1 MKRIKTW
8 VCAALVAWPM
18 LALAEPRTA
27 DEWYKEGENQYNLG
41 DFDQAAD
48 AFKKGFELE
57 TIESKKPAYLYNVA
71 QAYRQGNKCRDAVFF
86 YKRFLSLRDTDTA
99 KPLKPEK
106 RAEIEQLI
114 TGLEDCVKKQD
125 DMKSR
130 PPDTTAKPDGDDHK
144 VDTTKPDGTK
154 PDGTKRVATG
164 GDGDGEDGEDGG
176 GVRKGTTVGGP
187 PKLLS
192 ARVLIGIS
200 KVGLGGPTVPLQYD
214 ATVIAGYPVTINDK
228 IRLDVGAAFT
238 FTPVPYD
245 NAVSGGK
252 DNASFVQA
260 LVDVA
265 GTYTVAP
272 KIGIRVDLGAGLL
285 LFNGINAGNPFTMD
299 EAGTTGSLAMFAVRA
314 GISADY
320 EITPN
325 LIFTVAPIAFS
336 YSPAKSGLSSD
347 ISSITRFDVMAGV
360 GYRM

>member
-8 VCAALVAWPM
+8 VCAALVALPM

-57 TIESKKPAYLYNVA
+57 TVEAKKPAYLYNVA
-71 QAYRQGNKCRDAVFF
+71 QAYRQANKCRDAVFF
-86 YKRFLSLRDTDTA
+86 YKRFLSLKDTDTA

-106 RAEIEQLI
+106 RTEIEQLI
-114 TGLEDCVKKQD
+114 VGLEDCVKKQD

-144 VDTTKPDGTK
+144 VDTTAKPDGTK
-154 PDGTKRVATG
+154 PDGTKRVAGG

-176 GVRKGTTVGGP
+176 IRKGTTVGGP
-187 PKLLS
+187 PKLIS
-192 ARVLIGIS
+192 ARVLAGIS
-200 KVGLGGPTVPLQYD
+200 KVGLGGPTVPLEFT
-214 ATVIAGYPVTINDK
+214 ATVIAGYPITINDK
-228 IRLDVGAAFT
+228 LRLDVGAAFT
-238 FTPVPYD
+238 FTPVQYD

-252 DNASFVQA
+252 DNASFVEA
-260 LVDVA
+260 LADVA

-272 KIGIRVDLGAGLL
+272 KIGIRADLGLGVL

-299 EAGTTGSLAMFAVRA
+299 EAGTTGALAMFAVRA

-325 LIFTVAPIAFS
+325 LIVTAAPIAFS
-336 YSPAKSGLSSD
+336 YSPAKAGLSSD
-347 ISSITRFDVMAGV
+347 ISSITRFDLMLGL

>member
-8 VCAALVAWPM
+8 VCVALVALPM
-18 LALAEPRTA
+18 LALAEPKTA
-27 DEWYKEGENQYNLG
+27 DDWYKEGENQYNLG

-57 TIESKKPAYLYNVA
+57 TVEAKKPAYLYNVA

-86 YKRFLSLRDTDTA
+86 YKRFLALKDTDTI

-106 RAEIEQLI
+106 RTEIEQLI

-130 PPDTTAKPDGDDHK
+130 PPDTTAKPEGDDHK
-144 VDTTKPDGTK
+144 DDTNANNGTK
-154 PDGTKRVATG
+154 PDGTKRVAAA
-164 GDGDGEDGEDGG
+164 GDGSGDDNGEDGG
-176 GVRKGTTVGGP
+176 IRKGTTVGGP

-192 ARVLIGIS
+192 ARVLGGIS
-200 KVGLGGPTVPLQYD
+200 KVGLGGPTVPLQAT
-214 ATVIAGYPVTINDK
+214 ATVIAGYPITINDK
-228 IRLDVGAAFT
+228 LRLDVGAAFT

-252 DNASFVQA
+252 DNASFVEA
-260 LVDVA
+260 LADVA

-272 KIGIRVDLGAGLL
+272 KIGIRADLGVGVL

-299 EAGTTGSLAMFAVRA
+299 EAGTTGALAMFAVRA
-314 GISADY
+314 GLSADY
-320 EITPN
+320 EITSN
-325 LIFTVAPIAFS
+325 LIVTVAPIAFS
-336 YSPAKSGLSSD
+336 YSPAKAGLSSD
-347 ISSITRFDVMAGV
+347 ISSITRFDLMLGL